1 MNYHHLRSGEG
12 YVFSCVCSS
21 FILFTGRLAHPL
33 HASKGQIIIINQL
46 KSIYNSLF
54 EDAYSHPIHT
64 CFLIIARNGFNL
76 WQMNVGTIDLLAID
90 PMSAM

>member
-1 MNYHHLRSGEG
+1 MNYRHQWSGEG
-12 YVFSCVCSS
+12 YVFSGVCPS
-21 FILFTGRLAHPL
+21 FILFTEGSCTGPFAHPL

-54 EDAYSHPIHT
+54 ADSYSYPIHT

-76 WQMNVGTIDLLAID
+76 
-90 PMSAM
+90 